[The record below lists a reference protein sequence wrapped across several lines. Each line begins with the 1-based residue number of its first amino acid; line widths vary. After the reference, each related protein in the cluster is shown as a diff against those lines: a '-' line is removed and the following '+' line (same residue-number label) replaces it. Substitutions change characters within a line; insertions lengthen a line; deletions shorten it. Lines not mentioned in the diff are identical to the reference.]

1 MTTTLYCK
9 STSRAKYLFIVDIRD
24 ALLISWH
31 KAHKWLLTKKTWEK
45 TSFALRL
52 LIWADL
58 QNHSEWKEGRGDCEA
73 IHIFGVKYPGC
84 QIIWQV
90 TRASVFT
97 ARPSADS
104 KPLRAFGP
112 RPPLHSQIVASN
124 NLQPVVGRK
133 CCATAKSCYIAVRWS
148 STLLWVCAV
157 QFWWTLCSETR
168 SAETKIHHY
177 MCDTIEP
184 DCCVTHCL
192 EKICFEKVCF

>member
-112 RPPLHSQIVASN
+112 PAPPPFANCGIQQPSTCRGKKMLRHSKKLLYCSQ
-124 NLQPVVGRK
+124 VVIHP
-133 CCATAKSCYIAVRWS
+133 SMS
-148 STLLWVCAV
+148 VCGPILV
-157 QFWWTLCSETR
+157 
-168 SAETKIHHY
+168 
-177 MCDTIEP
+177 DTM
-184 DCCVTHCL
+184 
-192 EKICFEKVCF
+192 FRN

>member
-97 ARPSADS
+97 AWPSADS
-104 KPLRAFGP
+104 KPLRVLAP
-112 RPPLHSQIVASN
+112 RPPPPFANCGIYLPWEENTGALFVKHFNYARQNVIPRVCVVQLLDCGHN
-124 NLQPVVGRK
+124 FYEPKLQN
-133 CCATAKSCYIAVRWS
+133 
-148 STLLWVCAV
+148 
-157 QFWWTLCSETR
+157 Q
-168 SAETKIHHY
+168 
-177 MCDTIEP
+177 
-184 DCCVTHCL
+184 
-192 EKICFEKVCF
+192 KVFSHRIFHD

>member
-58 QNHSEWKEGRGDCEA
+58 QNHSEWKEGRGDWEP

-112 RPPLHSQIVASN
+112 PAPSSIRKLWQNPTFDLSWEANTGALFVKHFNYARQKVIPRVCVVQLLDGGHN
-124 NLQPVVGRK
+124 FYEPKLQN
-133 CCATAKSCYIAVRWS
+133 
-148 STLLWVCAV
+148 
-157 QFWWTLCSETR
+157 Q
-168 SAETKIHHY
+168 
-177 MCDTIEP
+177 
-184 DCCVTHCL
+184 
-192 EKICFEKVCF
+192 KVFSHRIFHD